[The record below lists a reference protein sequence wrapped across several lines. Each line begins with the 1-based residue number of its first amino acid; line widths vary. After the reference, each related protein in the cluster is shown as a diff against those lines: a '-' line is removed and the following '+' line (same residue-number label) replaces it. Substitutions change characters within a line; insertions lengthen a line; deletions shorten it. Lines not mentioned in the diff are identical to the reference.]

1 MNLTLFLLATFAL
14 NITPGPDMLY
24 VMARSLGQGTR
35 AGVVSALGIGVG
47 TFVHMAAL
55 AIGLSTL
62 LTKVP
67 AAYDAV
73 KYVGA
78 AYLAYLGL
86 RTILSKGDTLDH
98 TLKVKE
104 QASLRRVF
112 GQGIVTNVLNPKVAL
127 FFIAFIPQFTN
138 PDLGPIGWQVLLL
151 GMIFNTSG
159 TAVNSSVA
167 FLAGSLGDKLRL
179 NKRVARVQR
188 WFTGTVF
195 LALATRLVWPDSQ
208 S

>member
-1 MNLTLFLLATFAL
+1 
-14 NITPGPDMLY
+14 
-24 VMARSLGQGTR
+24 
-35 AGVVSALGIGVG
+35 
-47 TFVHMAAL
+47 
-55 AIGLSTL
+55 
-62 LTKVP
+62 VP

-86 RTILSKGDTLDH
+86 RTTLSKGDTLDH
-98 TLKVKE
+98 TLKVRE
-104 QASLRRVF
+104 QASLPRVF
-112 GQGIVTNVLNPKVAL
+112 GQGILTNVLNPKVAL

>member
-1 MNLTLFLLATFAL
+1 LNLTLFLLATFAL

-35 AGVVSALGIGVG
+35 AGVVSGIGVG
-47 TFVHMAAL
+47 TLVHMTAL

-98 TLKVKE
+98 TLKVRE

-112 GQGIVTNVLNPKVAL
+112 GQGILTNVLNPKVAL

>member
-24 VMARSLGQGTR
+24 VVGRSVGQGTR

-47 TFVHMAAL
+47 TLVHMVAL

-62 LTKVP
+62 LTRVP

-78 AYLAYLGL
+78 VYLAYLGI
-86 RTILSKGDTLDH
+86 RTILSKGDTLGH
-98 TLKVKE
+98 TLALKG
-104 QASLRRVF
+104 QASLWRVF
-112 GQGIVTNVLNPKVAL
+112 GQGVVTNVLNPKVAL

-138 PDLGPIGWQVLLL
+138 PSFGPIGWQVIML
-151 GMIFNTSG
+151 GMIFNISG
-159 TAVNSSVA
+159 TTVNSSVA
-167 FLAGSLGDKLRL
+167 FLAGVLGDKLRL
-179 NKRVARVQR
+179 NKRVARIQR
-188 WFTGTVF
+188 WFTGVVF
-195 LALATRLVWPDSQ
+195 LGLATRLVWPDTN
-208 S
+208 